1 MAHLHEIAHKFKWLM
16 KMWTGHQNEV
26 KAKKTN
32 QHCPLKTFLICP
44 HESSPASSIKLVTV
58 NDSDDSSHLTK
69 TAWNNLTSH
78 PMQFGFG
85 AFRWPTFYIHLN
97 TSHYTSHIYHVCMLF
112 TLPTEASQRFTLQ
125 CFLFL
130 YHRKKKI
137 KKNCWLGLSV
147 SLWLLHT
154 SGELLLCFPGK
165 GEKKG
170 DLFSI
175 VKAKVKPVVAATP
188 WCFMIYCWTTGMPLK
203 WVVMS
208 VCLCLCMYCMCGY
221 FYLATTCHHLINKPV
236 TGITRN
242 KKKENCKLS
251 RLDFWHSQT

>member
-1 MAHLHEIAHKFKWLM
+1 MLHHKSNSFFFSTQTHKNKLGGNVYVIWRDLRESCSLLDVSVSSNTGTNSLHIQMAHLHAIAHKFKWLM

-26 KAKKTN
+26 NAKKTN

-85 AFRWPTFYIHLN
+85 TFRWPTFYIHLN

-130 YHRKKKI
+130 YHRKKKT
-137 KKNCWLGLSV
+137 KKN
-147 SLWLLHT
+147 LLTWPECLTVITTHKR
-154 SGELLLCFPGK
+154 GAALV
-165 GEKKG
+165 
-170 DLFSI
+170 FS
-175 VKAKVKPVVAATP
+175 
-188 WCFMIYCWTTGMPLK
+188 W
-203 WVVMS
+203 
-208 VCLCLCMYCMCGY
+208 
-221 FYLATTCHHLINKPV
+221 
-236 TGITRN
+236 
-242 KKKENCKLS
+242 
-251 RLDFWHSQT
+251 